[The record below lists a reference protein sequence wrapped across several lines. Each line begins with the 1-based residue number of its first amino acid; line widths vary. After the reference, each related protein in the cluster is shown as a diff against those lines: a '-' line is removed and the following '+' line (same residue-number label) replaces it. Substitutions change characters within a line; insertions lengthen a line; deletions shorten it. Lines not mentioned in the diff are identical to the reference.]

1 MLYDEHLTMFL
12 QVADAGSFSKAAD
25 AVFITPSAVIKQIN
39 LLEDSLGV
47 RLFDR
52 THRGLKL
59 TKAGSSLYKDA
70 KDLIRYCVEITD
82 RAKAAMREEN
92 SIIRIGTSPMTPA
105 EVLVELWP
113 KLHDIYP
120 GLRFQLVPFENT
132 PENARQILKNLGQN
146 IDVVAGVFDES
157 LLAFRECD
165 AIELSREKLCVAV
178 AVGHPLAKK
187 DALSPTDLYGQKLML
202 IDTGKMKCVDDLRAY
217 IMEHHPQIEICNFPF
232 YNVDVFNEC
241 ENMGCL
247 LMAIEKWKNVHPLLK
262 ILPVDWEYDMPF
274 GLLHSKT
281 PDEKVRNFLEALR
294 QVMPGGNRFV

>member
-1 MLYDEHLTMFL
+1 MLYDEHLNMFL

-25 AVFITPSAVIKQIN
+25 SVYITASAVIKQIN
-39 LLEDSLGV
+39 LLEGSLGV

-52 THRGLKL
+52 THRGLRL
-59 TKAGSSLYKDA
+59 TKAGESLYKDA
-70 KDLIRYCVEITD
+70 KDLIRYCGEITD
-82 RAKAAMREEN
+82 RAKTAMREEN

-146 IDVVAGVFDES
+146 IDVVAGIFDES

-165 AIELSREKLCVAV
+165 AIELSKEKLCVAM
-178 AVGHPLAKK
+178 AVGHPLAGK
-187 DALSPTDLYGQKLML
+187 DVLVPTDLYGQKLML
-202 IDTGKMKCVDDLRAY
+202 IDTGKMKCVDNLRAY
-217 IMEHHPQIEICNFPF
+217 LMEHHPQIEIQDFSF
-232 YNVDVFNEC
+232 YNVSVFNEC
-241 ENMGCL
+241 ENQGCL

-281 PDEKVRNFLEALR
+281 PDEKVWNFLEALR
-294 QVMPGGNRFV
+294 QVI